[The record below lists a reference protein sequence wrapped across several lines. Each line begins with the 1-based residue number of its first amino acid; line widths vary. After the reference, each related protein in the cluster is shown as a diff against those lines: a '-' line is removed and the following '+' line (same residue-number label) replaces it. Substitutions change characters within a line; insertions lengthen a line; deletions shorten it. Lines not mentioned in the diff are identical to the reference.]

1 MLIREI
7 REIRSA
13 IPVVLMSGYPAA
25 ALAVHGEDAGADD
38 ILRKPLTA
46 RDLATSLARVLQG
59 VGQSPA
65 ARATAERV

>member
-1 MLIREI
+1 
-7 REIRSA
+7 
-13 IPVVLMSGYPAA
+13 MSGYPAA

-38 ILRKPLTA
+38 VLRKPLTA

-59 VGQSPA
+59 AGQSPA